1 MAVEAGVLQSGKRF
15 IGLSEEQP
23 VTGVRSCSQLP
34 FVWMEAVSA
43 GATGVK
49 VGASVGLHLIRGYEF
64 WGQLGNVL

>member
-1 MAVEAGVLQSGKRF
+1 MEAGVSQGGNHF
-15 IGLSEEQP
+15 IRLSKEQP

-34 FVWMEAVSA
+34 FVWMEAVRTR
-43 GATGVK
+43 ATGVK